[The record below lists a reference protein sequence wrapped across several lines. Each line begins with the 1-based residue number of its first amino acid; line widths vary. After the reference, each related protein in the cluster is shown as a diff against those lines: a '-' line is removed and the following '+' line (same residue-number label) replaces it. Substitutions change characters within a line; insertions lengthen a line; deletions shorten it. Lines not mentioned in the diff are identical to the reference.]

1 MDQALKDVLRRRP
14 PSSLGRS
21 ISESGDPDTPT
32 QPSASEYSTPGR
44 ALQAPR
50 TPAFRPRTPSAAIST
65 PTAASRPGSRP
76 SLAAPR
82 ASLIG
87 STSTPSR
94 RSSMST
100 STSAVATPSYRR
112 PESRASI
119 TAEPKWSP
127 QVGDRVRLPSHGY
140 EGTLRYLGPTHI
152 RDGIW
157 AGVELEGGFQGKGR
171 NDGSVDGVKYFECAP
186 MCGIFA
192 LADKLSPPTSE
203 RAAPSRP
210 ASVASQR
217 SLTSSYS
224 ASGRVTPAGRRA
236 VTPSFGSRS
245 VSGRPR
251 ADDDPSLTPT
261 AERRTQPLGNSTVS
275 NAARAEAKITAGS
288 RASKYLGMTAKQL
301 EARTGT
307 APATT
312 PAKSL
317 AASTTTPRASKIGI
331 GGVTPARGRPSIG
344 GLTTPKPRAPRMSSA
359 TEMMP
364 PPPSPQAKQQNHAAA
379 ELERELDELRR
390 KNAELED
397 QLSNADALAEAQRQ
411 DAEDLRLDLERVK
424 GEAEALEVQLATTN
438 SSASEHRQRADELNQ
453 SGDKLKEELE
463 AKIKE
468 LTEVQRE
475 MQLAAE
481 RASGE
486 LEAGI
491 EAKRVEVR
499 KVEERA
505 EAAEFEAAEMKRL
518 VDELTLAGNQIIELN
533 ESKQFTFECQIRD
546 LQENLS
552 KKDEEIETL
561 KKADAATADK
571 PSSPRAAT
579 AAEIDNE
586 TLTAQVKHLQ
596 NRIVSLEEQIDEA
609 RSQAESDSNAW
620 QAKYNKTR
628 DSERSGADDLA
639 ASKAEVARLNK
650 EAEGATARIAELQGA
665 VKENQSALEAA
676 RADIEA
682 LRGEATEAESLRIA
696 AQQENKISELQAKV
710 VQLAGHEVRARDLEN
725 KMSSLVNEIAKL
737 KSHNTKTVDDSPM
750 SPGSPDGGLNR
761 SMSRRPRT
769 STGTIEEAEK
779 SIRGYRHIVQEMTS
793 ENALL
798 KSRHS
803 DLEDEI
809 AMLKEEIKLLQD
821 INESDAPASSASSK
835 ELATALAEITR
846 LQESIKEL
854 EREVSELESLVESK
868 IYREDELETFLHKAQ
883 LERDNYK
890 SKVKALEAAQAA
902 ASSAPNSRPVSID
915 LGAANGA
922 GANGTNGAHSDTR
935 CELCEGPHDLDACP
949 VFSGSTLDGGGDKS
963 PLAVKSKKWCADCE
977 SSAHDT
983 ADCPMADDVF

>member
-1 MDQALKDVLRRRP
+1 MSRLPQLSTPGRSLQTSPGSTPAGSGIPTPSSLRRPRSSLGPGAPVAAKPDAAEMDQALKDVLRRRP

-21 ISESGDPDTPT
+21 VSDTTDPDTPT
-32 QPSASEYSTPGR
+32 QPSAADYSTPGR
-44 ALQAPR
+44 SLQAPR
-50 TPAFRPRTPSAAIST
+50 TPAFRPRTPSAAIAT
-65 PTAASRPGSRP
+65 PTAAARTGPRQSI
-76 SLAAPR
+76 AAPR

-94 RSSMST
+94 RTSMST
-100 STSAVATPSYRR
+100 STSAVATPTFRR
-112 PESRASI
+112 PESRAS
-119 TAEPKWSP
+119 TMAEAKWSP

-171 NDGSVDGVKYFECAP
+171 NDGSVDGVQYFECAP

-236 VTPSFGSRS
+236 VTPSFGTRS
-245 VSGRPR
+245 VSGRPK
-251 ADDDPSLTPT
+251 ADEDPSVTPT
-261 AERRTQPLGNSTVS
+261 
-275 NAARAEAKITAGS
+275 AARAEAKITAGS
-288 RASKYLGMTAKQL
+288 RASKYLGVTAKQL
-301 EARTGT
+301 EARTGV
-307 APATT
+307 AAA

-317 AASTTTPRASKIGI
+317 TASTTTTPRASKIGI
-331 GGVTPARGRPSIG
+331 AGVTPARGRPSIG
-344 GLTTPKPRAPRMSSA
+344 GLTTPKPRVPRMSSA

-379 ELERELDELRR
+379 ELERELEELRR
-390 KNAELED
+390 KNTELED

-411 DAEDLRLDLERVK
+411 DAEELRLDLERVK
-424 GEAEALEVQLATTN
+424 AEAEALEVQLATTN

-505 EAAEFEAAEMKRL
+505 EAAEFEAAELKRL

-546 LQENLS
+546 LQESLS

-561 KKADAATADK
+561 KKADAADAEK

-628 DSERSGADDLA
+628 DSERSGADELA
-639 ASKAEVARLNK
+639 ASKAEVVRLNK
-650 EAEGATARIAELQGA
+650 EAEGAAARIAELQGA

-682 LRGEATEAESLRIA
+682 LRGEATVSVRRIASLTLQEAESLRVA

-710 VQLAGHEVRARDLEN
+710 TQLSAHEARARDLEN
-725 KMSSLVNEIAKL
+725 KI
-737 KSHNTKTVDDSPM
+737 
-750 SPGSPDGGLNR
+750 

-821 INESDAPASSASSK
+821 INESDAPASSASSV
-835 ELATALAEITR
+835 R
-846 LQESIKEL
+846 
-854 EREVSELESLVESK
+854 
-868 IYREDELETFLHKAQ
+868 
-883 LERDNYK
+883 
-890 SKVKALEAAQAA
+890 
-902 ASSAPNSRPVSID
+902 SRS
-915 LGAANGA
+915 
-922 GANGTNGAHSDTR
+922 R
-935 CELCEGPHDLDACP
+935 R
-949 VFSGSTLDGGGDKS
+949 
-963 PLAVKSKKWCADCE
+963 
-977 SSAHDT
+977 
-983 ADCPMADDVF
+983 